1 MTIND
6 GIEMRKKFHPLL
18 LEVMK
23 LKRKIKGDK
32 LVVDG
37 DFIEN
42 SPVLIVA
49 NHLTIDDIP
58 TLAEA
63 VEDHFYLLVSDEDEK
78 TLNGKVL
85 SANGVQWI
93 TRTCK
98 ESRIYSKEKAIE
110 YLEKVNFA
118 MYPEATWNL
127 SPNLLMLPMNYG
139 CVVIAKEAN
148 VKIRPVVTVFCEGK
162 RYTKIGDTYDSA
174 DKSPIEAVA
183 ELRDL
188 MSTMVYESFRKYY
201 QDNRNLD
208 NVYSTLVDGEE
219 YLYEKR
225 SEIDPYYWDNY
236 VKQKYDA
243 YPRAKADP
251 EGVRFY
257 ESQFIF
263 EPKTDDYAF
272 FQIFNSSIRYDED
285 GNMLIKR
292 ISSENGGY
300 SGTTCDSIDYTK
312 FFGYGYNESNF
323 RKVLEKNYKL

>member
-1 MTIND
+1 MERFRHAVMPAYIN
-6 GIEMRKKFHPLL
+6 F
-18 LEVMK
+18 
-23 LKRKIKGDK
+23 
-32 LVVDG
+32 
-37 DFIEN
+37 
-42 SPVLIVA
+42 SP
-49 NHLTIDDIP
+49 
-58 TLAEA
+58 
-63 VEDHFYLLVSDEDEK
+63 
-78 TLNGKVL
+78 
-85 SANGVQWI
+85 
-93 TRTCK
+93 
-98 ESRIYSKEKAIE
+98 
-110 YLEKVNFA
+110 
-118 MYPEATWNL
+118 
-127 SPNLLMLPMNYG
+127 
-139 CVVIAKEAN
+139 
-148 VKIRPVVTVFCEGK
+148 VFCEGK

-243 YPRAKADP
+243 YPRAKANP

-272 FQIFNSSIRYDED
+272 F
-285 GNMLIKR
+285 
-292 ISSENGGY
+292 
-300 SGTTCDSIDYTK
+300 K
-312 FFGYGYNESNF
+312 FLT
-323 RKVLEKNYKL
+323 VLLGMMKMVIC